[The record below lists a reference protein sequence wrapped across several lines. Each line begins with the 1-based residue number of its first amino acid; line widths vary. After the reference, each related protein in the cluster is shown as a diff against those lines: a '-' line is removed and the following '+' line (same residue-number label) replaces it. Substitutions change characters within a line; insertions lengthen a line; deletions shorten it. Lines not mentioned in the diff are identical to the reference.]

1 MEFVLQSEMPC
12 EPFWNMELPV
22 FRQTSII
29 TGCFTL
35 KFRLDM
41 PVTEGS
47 AVAILF
53 CCGIFWTADMPKSQ
67 FRSRKFCKRTV
78 DSPSHRIFGRMHEAL
93 NIDKK

>member
-47 AVAILF
+47 AVAIA
-53 CCGIFWTADMPKSQ
+53 I
-67 FRSRKFCKRTV
+67 
-78 DSPSHRIFGRMHEAL
+78 
-93 NIDKK
+93 